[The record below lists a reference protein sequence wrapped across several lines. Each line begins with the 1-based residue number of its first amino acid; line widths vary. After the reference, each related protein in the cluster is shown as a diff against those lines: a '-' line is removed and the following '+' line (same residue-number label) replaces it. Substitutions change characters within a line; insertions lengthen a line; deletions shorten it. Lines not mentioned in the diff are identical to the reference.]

1 LKKSFISAFFEKE
14 IMHSFKH
21 ISYMHFPKTKSQK
34 FHKRVLKKNNSIF
47 KRKIKEKK
55 NAVSHLFM
63 DH

>member
-1 LKKSFISAFFEKE
+1 
-14 IMHSFKH
+14 
-21 ISYMHFPKTKSQK
+21 MHFPKTKSQK